1 MYETEKYDNI
11 HTADLYLRRLVR
23 VKYFLP
29 LVALIMLS
37 TLSFFVEKEDPFKT
51 AQLSPEERQRLSLG
65 QQITQ
70 PSFSGLTDFG
80 TSVAV
85 SAKFAF
91 VNVNNQYKLRIEE
104 TRIFVETLLQ
114 EWVKA
119 NSAYAIIETQAGKIE
134 LSKDVK
140 IETSYGYR
148 IMAQKADISYKNS
161 FEIELTNPIGE
172 SDNLD
177 FFKADK
183 GRIYESE
190 SHLYGKYK
198 VEFIGNVQLSYT
210 PQ

>member
-85 SAKFAF
+85 SAKFA
-91 VNVNNQYKLRIEE
+91 
-104 TRIFVETLLQ
+104 FVETLLQ